1 MNRRVD
7 AVLRCPCRLLL
18 AVGITLVA
26 LFAVPSLAGA
36 STDYWV
42 EACGPSAVDDFS
54 FFSSDS
60 ANLVG
65 SDSACGASNP
75 TGLAVNDLATGAQE
89 QAGTTA
95 FWALSAPTDETIQ
108 GLFYTGGNF
117 TTSGGGWIA
126 GWQGD
131 NGEGLTPTL
140 DPDAGH
146 DCSSPNTV
154 CNVSNSEAP
163 DFAPGVGVGPLNQ
176 VALAIDCENSSCI
189 SGGNSARVTTATIE
203 LFDPND
209 MPDVDAAVAN
219 ANVLDGYDTAASH
232 LSLSYSA
239 YDPAGVCVLDAEL
252 VSSKG
257 NVISASTQGTSSP
270 ALDPGSGFFTE
281 TLPCGP
287 SNTSA
292 TNATTHGFAPSLAS
306 LPTGTYDLKVVA
318 DNPGQVF
325 NSVTPTV
332 VWQSSP
338 IKVDNSTPTVSIS
351 TNAQPN
357 TWYGS
362 PQQVT
367 ITASDDPGSSGVDD
381 VICTGPGTP
390 GADQPIAA
398 AQLPYTITVQ
408 GPGPQTVGCHA
419 ISNSGISSSATST
432 TLDIDNQAPATALG
446 GAQPA
451 PAVLASPQAVTVAA
465 SEPQVASGIKST
477 ICTVTNASRAPQS
490 YTISGTSG
498 QLAGADFSDG
508 KNVVSCQS
516 TTNAG
521 IVGQLAA
528 ETIEIDDQQPV
539 VHLGGATPAPAWST
553 DRQQVTAT
561 ASEPNPSFGF
571 GVASVSCQVNGG
583 ASKSASGDHESLSL
597 SGTGTYDI
605 ACAATSAAGVR
616 GPDAS
621 ERIQIDDALPTGGH
635 PVISGGSA
643 GVPGGWSRTSQRVTL
658 VFTAHGGAT
667 MSEVR
672 CRVDGRETV
681 LKPGDAGVTT
691 GAGRTKETV
700 AVTVPPPGGTLVCQ
714 GLNSAGAWSKPVS
727 RSLQIDAQPPTG
739 DFGPADRRDP
749 TQVRAHVEDSG
760 SGLASAVVE
769 IEERS
774 GWKKLATRYDKSM
787 RLATATVPDD
797 GSIPN
802 GTYTLRVDAR
812 DVAGNAAM
820 LDESR
825 HRKLET
831 VTLPLRELTR
841 LSAVVS
847 AGSDHVVAIANAA
860 GAPTRRHE
868 ATQLTLSYGQRSRLS
883 GELTTVRGAPING
896 ASILVEQGVSGASPT
911 LLARLRTDV
920 AGRFDWVVPPGPTRT
935 LELVYE
941 GTKVLRTTSATA
953 NVRVGGRATIAVGS
967 RPVAG
972 RQLTIDGRVLGGWIP
987 SGGVLVQLWYEVKG
1001 DKRGWA
1007 PFEHA
1012 IHTSRSGSWRLTFPV
1027 SPRAAGYTYEFKAVV
1042 SNQASWPFLG
1052 TTSAI
1057 LTRAVARL

>member
-1 MNRRVD
+1 MWVGEHRRQQRD
-7 AVLRCPCRLLL
+7 QLRIHTSNWRRL
-18 AVGITLVA
+18 
-26 LFAVPSLAGA
+26 PS
-36 STDYWV
+36 
-42 EACGPSAVDDFS
+42 
-54 FFSSDS
+54 
-60 ANLVG
+60 
-65 SDSACGASNP
+65 
-75 TGLAVNDLATGAQE
+75 
-89 QAGTTA
+89 
-95 FWALSAPTDETIQ
+95 
-108 GLFYTGGNF
+108 
-117 TTSGGGWIA
+117 
-126 GWQGD
+126 
-131 NGEGLTPTL
+131 
-140 DPDAGH
+140 
-146 DCSSPNTV
+146 
-154 CNVSNSEAP
+154 
-163 DFAPGVGVGPLNQ
+163 
-176 VALAIDCENSSCI
+176 
-189 SGGNSARVTTATIE
+189 
-203 LFDPND
+203 
-209 MPDVDAAVAN
+209 
-219 ANVLDGYDTAASH
+219 
-232 LSLSYSA
+232 
-239 YDPAGVCVLDAEL
+239 
-252 VSSKG
+252 
-257 NVISASTQGTSSP
+257 
-270 ALDPGSGFFTE
+270 
-281 TLPCGP
+281 
-287 SNTSA
+287 
-292 TNATTHGFAPSLAS
+292 
-306 LPTGTYDLKVVA
+306 GTYHFEILA
-318 DNPGQVF
+318 ANPGQIYAGGGQ
-325 NSVTPTV
+325 SV

-367 ITASDDPGSSGVDD
+367 ITASDDQDSSGVAE

-408 GPGPQTVGCHA
+408 GAGPQTIGCHA

-521 IVGQLAA
+521 TAGQPAG

-539 VHLGGATPAPAWST
+539 VHLGGAAPAPAWST

-561 ASEPNPSFGF
+561 ASEPNPSLGF

-583 ASKSASGDHESLSL
+583 ASKSASGDHQSLSL

-643 GVPGGWSRTSQRVTL
+643 GVPGGWSRTSQRVTV

-774 GWKKLATRYDKSM
+774 GWKKLATRYDKST

-802 GTYTLRVDAR
+802 GTYALRVDAR

-847 AGSDHVVAIANAA
+847 AGSDHVVATANSAA
-860 GAPTRRHE
+860 APTRRHE

-883 GELTTVRGAPING
+883 GELTTARGAPISG

-941 GTKVLRTTSATA
+941 GTKILRTTSATA
-953 NVRVGGRATIAVGS
+953 NVRVGGRATIAVGN